1 MATPHV
7 AGVAALVRGL
17 HPDWTYQQIKD
28 MLLST
33 VDPIAALD
41 GITVSGGRLNAFT
54 AAEGTPPPDTNGPRV
69 NSSTPF
75 GVVATPVS
83 TLRVAF
89 NEAVTNF
96 DATDIASFTGPSVSI
111 PILSVLPVD
120 GSNGRQF
127 DVTFASQATEGT
139 YTMVIGPGD
148 LQDSSGNEMDQNRDG
163 NQGQADDIYTAG
175 FTIDYNPGP
184 DGFGYEA
191 SIVSLENSIWMWAA
205 RGLRHPR
212 WRRRQLRRRGPG
224 DQYLRVLRHRLQRR
238 EPVR

>member
-7 AGVAALVRGL
+7 AGVAALVRDL
-17 HPDWTYQQIKD
+17 HPTWGYQQIKD
-28 MLLST
+28 VLLTT
-33 VDPIAALD
+33 VEPISALD
-41 GITVSGGRLNAFT
+41 GITVTGGRLNAV
-54 AAEGTPPPDTNGPRV
+54 AAATGTPPPDTTGPRV
-69 NSSTPF
+69 NATTPS

-89 NEAVTNF
+89 NEAVVNF
-96 DATDIASFTGPSVSI
+96 DSTDIASFTGPGGSI
-111 PILSVLPVD
+111 AIISVLPVD
-120 GSNGRQF
+120 GSNGRQY
-127 DVTFASQATEGT
+127 DVAFVSQAAEGA

-191 SIVSLENSIWMWAA
+191 SIVSLENVNLELGRA
-205 RGLRHPR
+205 RRLRHPR
-212 WRRRQLRRRGPG
+212 WR
-224 DQYLRVLRHRLQRR
+224 
-238 EPVR
+238 